1 MKYIIHTDGGSR
13 GNPGNAA
20 IGVVIE
26 IAHDGTPAP
35 HGTPSLSLVTAFG
48 KTIGV
53 TTNNVAEYTAV
64 IEALKWI
71 LEKLDSSSATSQR
84 EDTHLS
90 FYLDSTL
97 VVNQLN
103 GLFKVKD
110 ANMRMLM
117 MKVRELEQQVGCRI
131 TYTYIPREQNSDADY
146 QVNKALDSE

>member
-26 IAHDGTPAP
+26 ITHDGTPVS
-35 HGTPSLSLVTAFG
+35 HGTSSLSQVTAFG

-71 LEKLDSSSATSQR
+71 LEKSESSSATPQR
-84 EDTHLS
+84 EDTHLC

-117 MKVRELEQQVGCRI
+117 MKVRELEQQVAGRI
-131 TYTYIPREQNSDADY
+131 TYAYVPREQNADADY
-146 QVNKALDSE
+146 QVNKALDSV